1 MFCIMEHFME
11 QWGQIEELW
20 NTLWNK
26 TVTLWPSPTGVP
38 GILPRHS
45 F

>member
-1 MFCIMEHFME
+1 MFCIMEQLME
-11 QWGQIEELW
+11 QRGQIGELW

-26 TVTLWPSPTGVP
+26 TVTLWPFPTGP
-38 GILPRHS
+38 RGRILGHS